1 MTVWRLFGPA
11 LLLGLS
17 CTALP
22 LLADTP
28 PKTPTPAA
36 SDPELLEFLAD
47 WQGADGRWVD
57 PMTFA
62 RIDPAKVAADEARHH
77 GKTPVPA
84 AGTGAPG
91 SDSKRAAR

>member
-1 MTVWRLFGPA
+1 MTARLLRAA

-17 CTALP
+17 CAALP
-22 LLADTP
+22 LLADA
-28 PKTPTPAA
+28 PKTSTPAA
-36 SDPELLEFLAD
+36 GPDPELMEFLAD

-62 RIDPAKVAADEARHH
+62 RIDPAKVAADEARRH

-91 SDSKRAAR
+91 SDSKRASR

>member
-1 MTVWRLFGPA
+1 MIARRLLGPA

-22 LLADTP
+22 LLADS

-36 SDPELLEFLAD
+36 APDPELVEFLAD

-62 RIDPAKVAADEARHH
+62 RIDPARVTDEARHH
-77 GKTPVPA
+77 GKIPVPA

-91 SDSKRAAR
+91 SDSRRATR

>member
-1 MTVWRLFGPA
+1 MTVRLFKAA

-17 CTALP
+17 CAALP

-28 PKTPTPAA
+28 KTPTPVAGP
-36 SDPELLEFLAD
+36 DPELVEFLAD

-62 RIDPAKVAADEARHH
+62 RIDPAKVAANEARRR
-77 GKTPVPA
+77 GKIPVPA
-84 AGTGAPG
+84 VGTGTPG
-91 SDSKRAAR
+91 SDSGRATR

>member
-1 MTVWRLFGPA
+1 MTARRLLGPA
-11 LLLGLS
+11 LLLGLF

-28 PKTPTPAA
+28 KTPTPAA
-36 SDPELLEFLAD
+36 STDPELVEFLAD

-62 RIDPAKVAADEARHH
+62 RIDPAKVTDEARRH
-77 GKTPVPA
+77 GKTPVPP

-91 SDSKRAAR
+91 SDGRRATR

>member
-1 MTVWRLFGPA
+1 MTARLLGAAF
-11 LLLGLS
+11 LLGLS
-17 CTALP
+17 CAAQP

-28 PKTPTPAA
+28 KTPVA
-36 SDPELLEFLAD
+36 SPDPELVEFLAD

-62 RIDPAKVAADEARHH
+62 RIDPAKVADEARRH

-84 AGTGAPG
+84 AGTGASG
-91 SDSKRAAR
+91 SDGRRATR